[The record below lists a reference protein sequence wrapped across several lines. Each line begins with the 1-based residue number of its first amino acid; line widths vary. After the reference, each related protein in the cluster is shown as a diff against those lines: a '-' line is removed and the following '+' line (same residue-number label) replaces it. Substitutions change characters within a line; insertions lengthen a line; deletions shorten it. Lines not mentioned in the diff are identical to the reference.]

1 MSTQPRCIPE
11 VASDDFLL
19 ASYRCLPIPSSLD
32 IGSHAPRALSTLQS
46 FRYPRT
52 SIWLCAEVSEI
63 CYFCCNAGKLARGE
77 GNVVTTKQPRI
88 VGLTGGIA
96 TGKTTVSDYLASRY
110 QFPVFD
116 ADILAREAV
125 ATGTPTLNAIAAR
138 YGPDILLA
146 DGSLDRKALGA
157 IIFQDA
163 AERHWLEAQI
173 HPEVRTRLLAAI
185 AHCQSNT
192 IVLAVPLLFEARM
205 EDLATEIW
213 VVTCPPEVQLARLMA
228 RDGLTEAQA
237 RDRIAAQMPLT
248 EKIARADCILENS
261 GPIADLLHWVDVRAR
276 SR

>member
-1 MSTQPRCIPE
+1 MLRARSQPCNL
-11 VASDDFLL
+11 SDILGHLL
-19 ASYRCLPIPSSLD
+19 GCAQKS
-32 IGSHAPRALSTLQS
+32 AK
-46 FRYPRT
+46 
-52 SIWLCAEVSEI
+52 AEVSEI
-63 CYFCCNAGKLARGE
+63 RYSCCNAGTRERSE
-77 GNVVTTKQPRI
+77 GDVVTTKQQRI

-96 TGKTTVSDYLASRY
+96 TGKTTVSDYLASHY

-116 ADILAREAV
+116 ADILARAAV
-125 ATGTPTLNAIAAR
+125 ATGTPTLKAIAAR
-138 YGPDILLA
+138 YGPDILRP

-185 AHCQSNT
+185 SHHRQHDT

-261 GPIADLLHWVDVRAR
+261 GTIADLLHWVDVRAR